1 MALRRSGVRSPSAPP
16 TRSQGIS
23 AEHAE
28 DGIGNLAASDPDRE
42 FNRSAAHLFR
52 FLAAG
57 GLSAALRMQWS
68 NPTQSTR

>member
-1 MALRRSGVRSPSAPP
+1 MA
-16 TRSQGIS
+16 

-28 DGIGNLAASDPDRE
+28 DGIGSLAASDPDRE